1 MSIMKVIKSM
11 NSSKLD
17 WQIKKKHTYGQPLVY
32 VVIVVYD
39 VFSFPLNSNL
49 TLKTFKQK

>member
-17 WQIKKKHTYGQPLVY
+17 WQIKNTYIWPAFTKALFMLLKHVWYT
-32 VVIVVYD
+32 VIIITWEYE
-39 VFSFPLNSNL
+39 
-49 TLKTFKQK
+49 